1 MLIIKFKCYIVR
13 KVQEREGIMKGKKL
27 VSLLC
32 VVAMTATMIAGCGGT
47 PKTDAGTA
55 SDSDSSSATTTNS
68 DNADNA
74 DSADSADSS
83 AASGEAMTLEFFDVA
98 ANYQGVQTGWFA
110 KVVKDRFNI
119 ELNIIAPQVSGDAIY
134 QTRASSGNLGDVLI
148 LESGQFKECVEAGL
162 IKDISSDIW
171 NYSNLAGF
179 KEQIDMLNNSLEG
192 NDGKTYGI
200 PTEMMNTSPTSYSQ
214 DVIYS
219 SPLLR
224 WDLYK
229 ELGCPDI
236 ADLDGLLDVLEEM
249 MKAHPTNDA
258 GDPCYPMSLW
268 PDWDGGDGM
277 LGIANVVQLTT
288 WYGEKIKG
296 SVILKPDGTFIPL
309 TDKAGSYYK
318 MLKFLYTANQRGLV
332 DPDSATQDWNAACAK
347 MSAGQVYLMWYSWQ
361 VGFWNSTDRLKDGT
375 AFIFTPVADQNYY
388 TDADSYY
395 GSGRVF
401 AVGSQVDDAKYQRIM
416 EFLDWYASPEGLMFQ
431 HSGIEGFNYEKGDD
445 GRLYIKNSNALMDN
459 LPVPEEWG
467 GAGYNDGN
475 NAINQWIVSANS
487 TNPLTG
493 ETYATAYWS
502 TYKEETMTDMKKEW
516 AEKFGAAEPV
526 DYMKANNKL
535 VISPNVSVSLPTDT
549 PDIGVVRN
557 QCNETICD
565 YSWRMI
571 YAKDDAEFDAMWDE
585 MSATMDG
592 VGFQDLVKFDTEK
605 HQIEV
610 DAKNAVAK

>member
-1 MLIIKFKCYIVR
+1 
-13 KVQEREGIMKGKKL
+13 MKSKKL

-32 VVAMTATMIAGCGGT
+32 VAAMTAGILTGCGG
-47 PKTDAGTA
+47 DAGSTNA
-55 SDSDSSSATTTNS
+55 SGSAGSAANASSESAGSSGSSSSS
-68 DNADNA
+68 DT
-74 DSADSADSS
+74 
-83 AASGEAMTLEFFDVA
+83 MTLEIFDVA
-98 ANYQGVQTGWFA
+98 ANYQGMQTGWFA

-119 ELNIIAPQVSGDAIY
+119 ELNIIAPQVAGAAIY
-134 QTRASSGNLGDVLI
+134 QTRASSGNLGDILI
-148 LESGQFKECVEAGL
+148 LEKSQFQDCVATGL
-162 IKDISSDIW
+162 IKDISGEIW
-171 NYSNLAGF
+171 NSENLSNY
-179 KEQIDMLNNSLEG
+179 KEQIDTLNNSLEG

-224 WDLYK
+224 WDLYS

-236 ADLDGLLDVLEEM
+236 ADLDGLLDVLEDM
-249 MKAHPTNDA
+249 MQNHPTNDS
-258 GDPCYPMSLW
+258 GDPCYPLSLW
-268 PDWDGGDGM
+268 ADWDGGDGM

-309 TDKAGSYYK
+309 TDKNGTYYK
-318 MLKFLYTANQRGLV
+318 ILKFLNTAERRGLV
-332 DPDSATQDWNAACAK
+332 DPDSATQDWNSACAK

-361 VGFWNSTDRLKDGT
+361 VGFWNSTDRLQDGS
-375 AFIFTPVADQNYY
+375 AFIFTPVADQTYY

-431 HSGIEGFNYEKGDD
+431 HDGIEGFNYEKGED
-445 GRLYIKNSNALMDN
+445 GRLYQINSNALMDN

-467 GAGYNDGN
+467 GAGYQDGN

-487 TNPLTG
+487 VNPLTN
-493 ETYATAYWS
+493 EAYSVNYWS
-502 TYKEETMTDMKKEW
+502 TYKEATMTDMKKAW
-516 AEKFGAAEPV
+516 QEKFGAEEPA
-526 DYMKANNKL
+526 DYMKKNNKL
-535 VISPNVSVSLPTDT
+535 VISPNVSVALPSDSA
-549 PDIGVVRN
+549 DISVIRN
-557 QCNETICD
+557 QCNETVCD

-571 YAKDDAEFDAMWDE
+571 YAKDDAEFDSMWDE
-585 MSATMDG
+585 MTTQLT
-592 VGFQDLVKFDTEK
+592 GFGFDDLMKFDTEK
-605 HQIEV
+605 HTIELN
-610 DAKNAVAK
+610 AKNAVK